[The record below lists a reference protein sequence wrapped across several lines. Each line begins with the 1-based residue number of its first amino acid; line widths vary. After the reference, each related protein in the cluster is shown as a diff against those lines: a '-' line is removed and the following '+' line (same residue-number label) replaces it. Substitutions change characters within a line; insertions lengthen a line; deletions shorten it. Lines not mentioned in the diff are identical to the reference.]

1 MPKGGFRPG
10 AGAPLG
16 NKNRAKKR
24 LDMPGPTE
32 TGPRPKF
39 KTGRDFALWVLN
51 APDAEAPIEIKV
63 RAMQALVAAEGKAAS
78 ASEKPAPTPPGEV
91 AGGLYAPRSGL
102 AVVKGGKG

>member
-16 NKNRAKKR
+16 NKNRAAKR
-24 LDMPGPTE
+24 LDMPEPTI

-39 KTGRDFALWVLN
+39 ETGREFALWVLN
-51 APDAEAPIEIKV
+51 ASDAEAPMEIKV

-78 ASEKPAPTPPGEV
+78 APEKPAATPANEV
-91 AGGLYAPRSGL
+91 AGGLYAPRGAFAL
-102 AVVKGGKG
+102 VPGGKG